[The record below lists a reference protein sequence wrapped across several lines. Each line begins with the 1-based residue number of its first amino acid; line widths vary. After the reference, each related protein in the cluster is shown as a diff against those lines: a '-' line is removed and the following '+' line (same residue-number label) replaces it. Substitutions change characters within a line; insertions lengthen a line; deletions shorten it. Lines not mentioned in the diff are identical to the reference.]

1 MTQKEKAELC
11 DKAYDKVAAR
21 FGLNVANEIFT
32 GLKESEDER
41 IRKALIQLVNQCD
54 EELLHPDNARQML
67 AWLEKQGEKL
77 PVGFYYVNSEGKK
90 FYSDTFKYG
99 DVTLHVEKQ
108 GEQNVP
114 SREMV
119 LNVWELGNIWKEITK
134 GVCNTEHGTQLE
146 FIIKHWNEGEH
157 YTEWLEKQGEQK
169 PVENKG
175 MDLVEEEIT

>member
-1 MTQKEKAELC
+1 MDYENKYKEALERARKINSGEG
-11 DKAYDKVAAR
+11 VAASS
-21 FGLNVANEIFT
+21 GWSVCETIFPE
-32 GLKESEDER
+32 LKESEDER
-41 IRKALIQLVNQCD
+41 IRKMIIYQMERWHKAALEN
-54 EELLHPDNARQML
+54 NAVQDIKDS
-67 AWLEKQGEKL
+67 ADAITWL
-77 PVGFYYVNSEGKK
+77 
-90 FYSDTFKYG
+90 
-99 DVTLHVEKQ
+99 EKQ

-169 PVENKG
+169 P
-175 MDLVEEEIT
+175 ITDFSNLRI